1 MRPFTYAMASDAPA
15 AVRQATVPAD
25 AHVRAPIQLM
35 GGGTTLLDLMK
46 LDVMRPDGIVDI
58 TGLDT
63 GHSGNIEAS
72 PAGLRLGAL
81 ARMSDAAEDQTVV
94 RDYPVIAQSL
104 GLAASQQLR
113 NMARLGGNALQ
124 RTRCNYFRD
133 PSYAQC
139 NKRNPGSGCAA
150 IDGFNRLHAVLGVSD
165 ACIASYPGDFA
176 QALIALDATVEV
188 LGSSGARS
196 LRFADLHRLPGSTPH
211 IETSLAPGELITA
224 YVVPAGPWTRRSAY
238 IKVRDRDSYAFAL
251 ASAAVALD
259 MDGATVRSARIA
271 LGGVATVPWRAKE
284 AEAMLAGKQLD
295 EALATKAAEA
305 AFAHAKTHE
314 HNAYK
319 VPLGKA
325 TLVRAL
331 LTVQAM
337 PAPAAQNGKV

>member
-1 MRPFTYAMASDAPA
+1 MRPFDYSRAVDAPD
-15 AVRQATVPAD
+15 AVRAAGAPAES
-25 AHVRAPIQLM
+25 HERSPVQLM

-46 LDVMRPDGIVDI
+46 LDVMRPGAVIDI
-58 TGLDT
+58 TPLA
-63 GHSGNIEAS
+63 SARYGNIEAS
-72 PAGLRLGAL
+72 ATELRLGAL
-81 ARMSDAAEDQTVV
+81 VRMSDAAEYPAVV

-133 PSYAQC
+133 TSYAQC

-150 IDGFNRLHAVLGVSD
+150 IDGFNRLHAVLDTSD
-165 ACIASYPGDFA
+165 HCIASYPGDFA

-188 LGSSGARS
+188 LGAGGARS
-196 LRFADLHRLPGSTPH
+196 IRFADLHRLPGTTPH
-211 IETSLAPGELITA
+211 IETSLAPGEMITA
-224 YVVPAGPWTRRSAY
+224 YVIPAGPWTRRSTY
-238 IKVRDRDSYAFAL
+238 TKVRDRESYAFAL

-271 LGGVATVPWRAKE
+271 LGGVATVPWRATE
-284 AEAMLAGKQLD
+284 AEALLAGKPLD
-295 EALATKAAEA
+295 EAGATRAAEA
-305 AFAHAKTHE
+305 AFAGAKAHE

-337 PAPAAQNGKV
+337 EI